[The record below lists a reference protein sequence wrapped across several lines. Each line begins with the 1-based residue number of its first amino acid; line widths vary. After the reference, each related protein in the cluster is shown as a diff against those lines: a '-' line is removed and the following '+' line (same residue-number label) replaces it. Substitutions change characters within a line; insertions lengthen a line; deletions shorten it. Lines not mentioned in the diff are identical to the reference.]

1 MFENETEAVVKKVSK
16 EVNKLP
22 KNYFAVSSIF
32 GGEDCVC
39 VCVKPSLC
47 SAHTMSKYS
56 HFNGNSN
63 FIISC
68 ETSEKC
74 I

>member
-39 VCVKPSLC
+39 VCKTVSLFSTHDVKIFPL
-47 SAHTMSKYS
+47 
-56 HFNGNSN
+56 
-63 FIISC
+63 
-68 ETSEKC
+68 
-74 I
+74 